1 MEVAGDDDNTF
12 KILVCTDTHT
22 GYKER
27 DRIRSNDSLITL
39 EEIFIIGKKLDVDLI
54 LHSGDLFDVAKPSKY
69 IMYKVMN
76 IIREYCMG
84 NKQIK
89 FRALNRQDSSN
100 VNGYNWEVGDANV
113 SIPFFGIHG
122 NHDDPGE
129 EGLLSPLDILESAR
143 FINYIGKNNN
153 VDNIEVFP
161 VLLEKGSTRLAIY
174 GIGNIRDE
182 RLHRSFE
189 KNKVKFLIPEN
200 TNGDSEWF
208 SILLFHQNRK
218 KGNFGGTLSKDSIP
232 ESFLPDFLDLIIWGH
247 EHECIVNPVEVAN
260 KNFFV
265 LQPGSSIATSL
276 IASESLQKHV
286 TLLEIKDNTFKTT
299 PIPLLSPRVFIHD
312 HIVLD
317 KDLAQVEQHLIE
329 KVHQLIEQ
337 AKIVQLE
344 KNKLNLPQNPEIQ
357 EILKNKSM
365 DLPIIR
371 LRVEYECDSQL
382 INSKRF
388 GFQFVSKTANPH
400 EILLFS
406 RRSRNNVNKYNDQED
421 PIALNSRINP
431 ISFSSDDSNMIE
443 SLTIHYTEKLN
454 GLEVININDL
464 NKAIDLF
471 VNKFDN
477 HSIENCILNAISKS
491 NSFYKN
497 NKNMEI
503 SDVLQKIKE
512 NNRICKDEF
521 GISQIDSI
529 MSQGFSDSFS
539 EGEIS
544 DSSDHIKQGKRSRE
558 NKNITNQ
565 RKSVK
570 NEKMG
575 EISDNEWN

>member
-1 MEVAGDDDNTF
+1 
-12 KILVCTDTHT
+12 
-22 GYKER
+22 
-27 DRIRSNDSLITL
+27 
-39 EEIFIIGKKLDVDLI
+39 
-54 LHSGDLFDVAKPSKY
+54 
-69 IMYKVMN
+69 MN

-84 NKQIK
+84 NKKIK
-89 FRALNRQDSSN
+89 FRAINGRDSSN
-100 VNGYNWEVGDANV
+100 FNGYNWEIGEANV

-143 FINYIGKNNN
+143 FINYIGKNSN
-153 VDNIEVFP
+153 VDNIEVSP

-182 RLHRSFE
+182 RLYRSFE

-200 TNGDSEWF
+200 NNGNSEWF

-247 EHECIVNPVEVAN
+247 EHECMINPVEVLN

-286 TLLEIKDNTFKTT
+286 VLLEIKNNTFKTT

-312 HIVLD
+312 HMVLD
-317 KDLAQVEQHLIE
+317 KDITQVEHHLIE
-329 KVHQLIEQ
+329 KVNELIER
-337 AKIVQLE
+337 AKNEQLE
-344 KNKLNLPQNPEIQ
+344 KNKLNLPQNPEIH

-365 DLPIIR
+365 DLPILR

-388 GFQFVSKTANPH
+388 GFQFVGKAANPH
-400 EILLFS
+400 EIVMFN
-406 RRSRNNVNKYNDQED
+406 RRTRNNIDKYNDQED
-421 PIALNSRINP
+421 PIALNSRINS
-431 ISFSSDDSNMIE
+431 ISFNSDDSNMIQ

-454 GLEVININDL
+454 GLDVININDL

-477 HSIENCILNAISKS
+477 HSIENCVLNAISKS
-491 NSFYKN
+491 NSFYKS
-497 NKNMEI
+497 NKGLEI
-503 SDVLQKIKE
+503 SEVLQKIKE
-512 NNRICKDEF
+512 NNRICKDELD
-521 GISQIDSI
+521 SKKIDSI
-529 MSQGFSDSFS
+529 MFEGFSDSFS
-539 EGEIS
+539 EGEVS
-544 DSSDHIKQGKRSRE
+544 DSSDCIKQSKRSRE
-558 NKNITNQ
+558 NKNNTNQ

-570 NEKMG
+570 KGSVG
-575 EISDNEWN
+575 EILDGE